1 MKARSL
7 IYLGIYALLGIFI
20 AKKLVFQYQFGE
32 DGINLLPINIFEF
45 VLFALALLV
54 VIITIFTFFRLAKK
68 VKTTISGKVK
78 SHIFISLIIASI
90 ILFLL
95 LQNGYNQWIVPVALI
110 IYGIIILNLNRL
122 INSKFLFL
130 AIAEIVLGIT
140 VLFVENNIWLFLS
153 LGFGVF
159 PILFGII
166 QLNKRKTIF

>member
-1 MKARSL
+1 MKARAL
-7 IYLGIYALLGIFI
+7 IYSGIYSILGIVL
-20 AKKLVFQYQFGE
+20 AKKLFFLYNSGE
-32 DGINLLPINIFEF
+32 EGINLLPINFFEIFIFGLE
-45 VLFALALLV
+45 VLI
-54 VIITIFTFFRLAKK
+54 VIITILTFFRLAKK
-68 VKTTISGKVK
+68 AKTTISGKVK

-122 INSKFLFL
+122 IKNELLFL
-130 AIAEIVLGIT
+130 AIIEIALGII

-153 LGFGVF
+153 LGFGFF

-166 QLNKRKTIF
+166 QLKKRKTIF